1 MSAMAMS
8 IDVST
13 PSILFPA
20 ISLLLLAFTNRFLAL
35 ASLIRSL
42 HDRYKAEPDPQV
54 LAQLGNLRHRLLL
67 IRDMQ
72 ACGVCS
78 LVVCILCIGC
88 VLLAFKTAALVS
100 FVVSLVLMF
109 LALALSLREI
119 LISCRAMEVH
129 LADIEELHLEETRS
143 WHRHL

>member
-1 MSAMAMS
+1 MH

-35 ASLIRSL
+35 ANLIRTL
-42 HDRYKAEPDPQV
+42 HDRYKEEPDPLV
-54 LAQLGNLRHRLLL
+54 LAQIGNLRNRLLL

-72 ACGVCS
+72 ACGVSS
-78 LVVCILCIGC
+78 LTICILCIGL
-88 VLLAFKTAALVS
+88 VLLKFQVGALIA

-109 LALALSLREI
+109 LALILSLREI
-119 LISCRAMEVH
+119 LISTRALETH
-129 LADIEELHLEETRS
+129 LADIEELRVEDEAWHKHL
-143 WHRHL
+143 

>member
-1 MSAMAMS
+1 MH

-35 ASLIRSL
+35 ANLIRTL
-42 HDRYKAEPDPQV
+42 HDRYKETPDPLV
-54 LAQLGNLRHRLLL
+54 LAQIGNLRNRLLL

-72 ACGVCS
+72 ACGVTS
-78 LVVCILCIGC
+78 LTVCILCIGL
-88 VLLAFKTAALVS
+88 VLLKFQAGALIAFVI
-100 FVVSLVLMF
+100 SLILMF

-119 LISCRAMEVH
+119 LISTRALETH
-129 LADIEELHLEETRS
+129 LADIEELKVEDEAWHKHL
-143 WHRHL
+143 

>member
-1 MSAMAMS
+1 MH

-35 ASLIRSL
+35 ANLIRLL
-42 HDRYKAEPDPQV
+42 HDRYKEAPDPLV
-54 LAQLGNLRHRLLL
+54 LAQIGNLRNRLLL

-72 ACGVCS
+72 ACGVTS
-78 LVVCILCIGC
+78 LTVCILCIGL
-88 VLLAFKTAALVS
+88 VLLKFQAGALVA
-100 FVVSLVLMF
+100 FVISLVLMF

-119 LISCRAMEVH
+119 LISTRALETH
-129 LADIEELHLEETRS
+129 LADIEELRVEDEAWHKHL
-143 WHRHL
+143 

>member
-1 MSAMAMS
+1 MPDMP

-35 ASLIRSL
+35 ATLIRTL
-42 HDRYKAEPDPQV
+42 HDRYKETPDPLV
-54 LAQLGNLRHRLLL
+54 LHQIGNLRNRLLL

-72 ACGVCS
+72 ACGVSS
-78 LVVCILCIGC
+78 LTVCILCIGL
-88 VLLAFKTAALVS
+88 VLLGFQAGALIA

-119 LISCRAMEVH
+119 LISTRALETH
-129 LADIEELHLEETRS
+129 LADIEELNVRDEAWHKHL
-143 WHRHL
+143 

>member
-1 MSAMAMS
+1 MEPIS
-8 IDVST
+8 VST

-35 ASLIRSL
+35 AALVRNL
-42 HDRYKAEPDPQV
+42 HDRYIETPDPLV
-54 LAQLGNLRHRLLL
+54 LAQLGNLRNRLLL

-72 ACGVCS
+72 ACGVTS
-78 LVVCILCIGC
+78 LTLCILCIGC
-88 VLLAFKTAALVS
+88 VLLGLGTAATVT
-100 FVVSLVLMF
+100 FIISLVLMF

-119 LISCRAMEVH
+119 LISCRAVLTH
-129 LADIEELHLEETRS
+129 LADIEELQAERDQA

>member
-1 MSAMAMS
+1 MAGTMI

-35 ASLIRSL
+35 ASLIRNL
-42 HDRYKAEPDPQV
+42 HDHYKRAPDALV
-54 LAQLGNLRHRLLL
+54 LAQIGNLRNRLLL

-72 ACGVCS
+72 ACGVSS
-78 LVVCILCIGC
+78 LVVCILCIGL
-88 VLLAFKTAALVS
+88 VLLKFQLGALIAFVI
-100 FVVSLVLMF
+100 SLVLMF

-119 LISCRAMEVH
+119 LISTRALETH
-129 LADIEELHLEETRS
+129 LADIEELDVRDQAWHKHL
-143 WHRHL
+143 

>member
-1 MSAMAMS
+1 MH

-35 ASLIRSL
+35 ATLIRTL
-42 HDRYKAEPDPQV
+42 HDRYKEAPDPLV
-54 LAQLGNLRHRLLL
+54 LHQIGNLRNRLLL

-72 ACGVCS
+72 ACGVSS
-78 LVVCILCIGC
+78 LTICILCIGL
-88 VLLAFKTAALVS
+88 VLLKFQTAALVA
-100 FVVSLVLMF
+100 FVTSLVLMF

-119 LISCRAMEVH
+119 LISTRALETH
-129 LADIEELHLEETRS
+129 LADIEELDVRDEAWHKHL
-143 WHRHL
+143 